1 LKQLE
6 SIVAQFRVQGKPVK
20 MTPIKV
26 GLIHQTFLVEN
37 KKEDESIKYLL
48 QEVNTFVFKQPEWV
62 VDNIAKVANH
72 LKQKEYPLKILETI
86 ETIMGGHLLR
96 DQGKCW
102 RLLYFFD
109 QTFTVNET
117 DDESLAYNAAY
128 AFGEYAR
135 YLGDL
140 DCEKL
145 NTPIADFHNTPLRFE
160 HFKRAIQPA
169 YRTGRQGVSERVIH
183 AKKEVDELL
192 SFKALLQSYHQFS
205 HLVRVVHYDTK
216 INNVLLDKS
225 TKKPVA
231 IVDLDT
237 LMPGMLPYDF
247 GDMVRTISPPVDENE
262 KDTTQVRVRENILK
276 AITNGFLDGIKEA
289 IDPIEK
295 ENLYNGAALIIYE
308 QALRFLSDYLL
319 GDPYYQVNYP
329 SQNLVRAQNQI
340 VLLKDFLK
348 YL

>member
-1 LKQLE
+1 LKALE
-6 SIVAQFRVQGKPVK
+6 SIVLQFRVQGKPVE

-26 GLIHQTFLVEN
+26 GLIHQTYVVKN
-37 KKEDESIKYLL
+37 KKENESIKYLL
-48 QEVNTFVFKQPEWV
+48 QEVNTFVFKHPERV
-62 VDNIAKVANH
+62 VKNVAKVADH
-72 LKQKEYPLKILETI
+72 LKRKKYPLKIMEAI
-86 ETIMGGHLLR
+86 ETNNGGYLFR

-102 RLLYFFD
+102 RLFYFFD

-117 DDESLAYNAAY
+117 NDETLAYNASY

-140 DCEKL
+140 DCEQMH
-145 NTPIADFHNTPLRFE
+145 TPIADFHNTPLRFE
-160 HFKRAIQPA
+160 HFKRAIQ
-169 YRTGRQGVSERVIH
+169 QGIPKRLIH
-183 AKKEVDELL
+183 AQKEVDELL
-192 SFKALLQSYHQFS
+192 GYKTLLHSYHQFS
-205 HLVRVVHYDTK
+205 HLVRMVHYDTK
-216 INNVLLDKS
+216 INNVLLDEV

-262 KDTTQVRVRENILK
+262 KDTTKVWVRENILK

-295 ENLYNGAALIIYE
+295 DNLYNGAALIIYE
-308 QALRFLSDYLL
+308 QALRFLRDYLL